1 MCPNWRSRQCI
12 ANAISINKKES
23 IRTKRFLWSS
33 SWVNKVMQVSK
44 SRGERIVKPGPP
56 VPHIAARPAPP
67 KWWQSLFVHA
77 ARPHRLLSRAL
88 RRGVDAI
95 EVRAEALQ
103 WPTAGQIMDR
113 HGGTGPGFDAL
124 RFYLSVAIVIYH
136 AKQVVVG
143 REVANYQASILFP
156 YLLAL
161 VPIFF
166 CLSGFLVTGSA
177 VRTPSIRKF
186 LTNRSLRIFPALA
199 VEVTLSALI
208 LGPLLTSS
216 DLQDYFQDK
225 RFFSYFGNIV
235 GRVRMS
241 LPGVFDQHPIPDT
254 VNASLWTLQPE
265 FYCYLIMTALMLS
278 TIAYRRRVATLLYGA
293 LTVALSTLNWRT
305 DFGHPGDVFPEHVIV
320 YYFVTGIIAFH
331 WVKSIPIHGG
341 LFIVAAILSYYMITV
356 PGLMFL
362 AAVPIAYCTIYIGL
376 SKFRLIY
383 PFNTG
388 DYSYGIYL
396 FNFPIQQTVV
406 HFFPGVKEW
415 WLLLLISLPLTILFA
430 AASWRW
436 VEKPALRLK
445 RHLTKTLPQVPKA

>member
-1 MCPNWRSRQCI
+1 VNPDPPAAPI
-12 ANAISINKKES
+12 A
-23 IRTKRFLWSS
+23 TP
-33 SWVNKVMQVSK
+33 Q
-44 SRGERIVKPGPP
+44 
-56 VPHIAARPAPP
+56 APTRRRA
-67 KWWQSLFVHA
+67 LFVPFA
-77 ARPHRLLSRAL
+77 GCRSLLSRVMQ
-88 RRGVDAI
+88 RGVDAI
-95 EVRAEALQ
+95 EARTAALG
-103 WPTAGQIMDR
+103 WPTAGQIMER

-124 RFYLSVAIVIYH
+124 RFYLSVAIVVYH

-143 REVANYQASILFP
+143 REAANYQASILFP

-177 VRTPSIRKF
+177 VRTRSIGTF
-186 LTNRSLRIFPALA
+186 LTNRSLRIFPALT
-199 VEVTLSALI
+199 VEVALSALI
-208 LGPLLTSS
+208 LGPWLTSVEW
-216 DLQDYFQDK
+216 QDYFQSK
-225 RFFSYFGNIV
+225 KFFSYFGNII

-241 LPGVFDQHPIPDT
+241 LPGVFDANPIPDT

-278 TIAYRRRVATLLYGA
+278 TIVYRRRLATMLYVA
-293 LTVALSTLNWRT
+293 LTLALSVLNWRT
-305 DFGHPGDVFPEHVIV
+305 GLGHPGDVFPGYVIV
-320 YYFVTGIIAFH
+320 YYFATGIIAYH
-331 WVKSIPIHGG
+331 WIRSIPIHGS
-341 LFIVAAILSYYMITV
+341 LFVGAAILSYYTITV

-362 AAVPIAYCTIYIGL
+362 ASLPVAYCTIYIGL
-376 SKFRLIY
+376 SKFPLIY

-406 HFFPGVKEW
+406 YFLPDVKEW

-430 AASWRW
+430 AVSWRW

-445 RHLTKTLPQVPKA
+445 RHFKKAPQQQAVR